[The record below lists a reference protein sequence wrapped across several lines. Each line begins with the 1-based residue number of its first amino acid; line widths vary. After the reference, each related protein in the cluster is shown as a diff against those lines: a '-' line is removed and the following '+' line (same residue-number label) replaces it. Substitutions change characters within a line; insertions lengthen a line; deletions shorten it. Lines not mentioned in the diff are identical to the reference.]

1 MVNDP
6 SLKKIHIVFNGQ
18 ETPPMKISQLFD
30 ARRFNRLTAVTGDV
44 TANFFNRYLSNFIKV
59 ELALQTPKASDAKT
73 ADEVITKEA
82 LANALLAVANKRP
95 AKLFEG
101 LTSSNQ
107 ANVLSGL
114 FTVEMS
120 PVQALHSRFYL
131 LSNHETHD
139 TRVILGSIDL
149 TADSFD
155 KDRNQFEEVLV
166 FDNDIRLFQNLSEH
180 FKKDIRPVLRPY
192 FTDNLLKA
200 AQAQLDEG
208 AKDQKQAVPE
218 NQVVILDN
226 DTTDQIAAADMTDII
241 SHDVQKQMDAKIIPT
256 TTTNAMREVTTARSQ
271 TKDDIARDVKQHD
284 TVYNLQKTSVSP
296 RAAKPKIKTR
306 EKIYQQVQEA
316 LISGMTPQQRQA
328 EKKYTTFLYDRPMER
343 NLVRNNS
350 GLYVPNDAGTHPIPF
365 GKLATTSQIRDG
377 LRSIDAVMKGYQ
389 KFVVD
394 YTDDYGKRFYEAI
407 LYTFTAP
414 FLWEIRQ
421 KASLNPE
428 DGNDVPNFLVL
439 GATAGSGKSTLLR
452 IINQLT
458 WNTDRSL
465 IDFGTIY
472 PTETV
477 QRKAKTVEAIEHYMK
492 QGSSYPVLL
501 DEIEPYFFQQDQYS
515 RHLVVDTMNE
525 LVNNPHAIAPLVG
538 TTNYDSGFTM
548 LRETAR
554 RTYYL
559 QIDKVINDQL
569 KGEANKYIYNV
580 RQTLDNTL
588 FKDFVMRMANLL
600 EDDETPWRDFNTEN
614 GRLDFLSNTR
624 KIFRDYYQ
632 MAGMD
637 VPSYFADQ
645 ICDDFQ
651 ESSRNSWAKLYV
663 TQAEDFKYREA
674 DKSLLFD
681 ISKLN
686 TFNGFTADSI
696 EKYRNALPIELC
708 VDGINGK
715 RGKFVEIKAPEFFKW
730 IGERNPY
737 ETPQPVHTEQP
748 ATKIENSKLPSSAI
762 TTEKPKKRGFWAR
775 LFG

>member
-44 TANFFNRYLSNFIKV
+44 TADFFNRYLSNFIKV

-525 LVNNPHAIAPLVG
+525 LVNNPHAIAPLIG

-580 RQTLDNTL
+580 RQTLDYTL

>member
-30 ARRFNRLTAVTGDV
+30 ARRFNRLTAVTENV
-44 TANFFNRYLSNFIKV
+44 TADFFNRYLSNFIKV

-525 LVNNPHAIAPLVG
+525 LVNNPHAIAPLIG

>member
-44 TANFFNRYLSNFIKV
+44 TADFFNRYLSNFIKV

-208 AKDQKQAVPE
+208 AKDLKQAVPE

-525 LVNNPHAIAPLVG
+525 LVNNPHAIAPLIG

-588 FKDFVMRMANLL
+588 FKDFVMRIANLL

>member
-44 TANFFNRYLSNFIKV
+44 TADFFNRYLSNFIKV

-271 TKDDIARDVKQHD
+271 TKDDIVRDVKQHD

-407 LYTFTAP
+407 LY
-414 FLWEIRQ
+414 
-421 KASLNPE
+421 
-428 DGNDVPNFLVL
+428 
-439 GATAGSGKSTLLR
+439 
-452 IINQLT
+452 
-458 WNTDRSL
+458 
-465 IDFGTIY
+465 
-472 PTETV
+472 
-477 QRKAKTVEAIEHYMK
+477 
-492 QGSSYPVLL
+492 
-501 DEIEPYFFQQDQYS
+501 
-515 RHLVVDTMNE
+515 
-525 LVNNPHAIAPLVG
+525 
-538 TTNYDSGFTM
+538 
-548 LRETAR
+548 
-554 RTYYL
+554 
-559 QIDKVINDQL
+559 
-569 KGEANKYIYNV
+569 
-580 RQTLDNTL
+580 
-588 FKDFVMRMANLL
+588 
-600 EDDETPWRDFNTEN
+600 
-614 GRLDFLSNTR
+614 
-624 KIFRDYYQ
+624 
-632 MAGMD
+632 
-637 VPSYFADQ
+637 
-645 ICDDFQ
+645 
-651 ESSRNSWAKLYV
+651 
-663 TQAEDFKYREA
+663 
-674 DKSLLFD
+674 
-681 ISKLN
+681 
-686 TFNGFTADSI
+686 
-696 EKYRNALPIELC
+696 
-708 VDGINGK
+708 
-715 RGKFVEIKAPEFFKW
+715 
-730 IGERNPY
+730 
-737 ETPQPVHTEQP
+737 
-748 ATKIENSKLPSSAI
+748 
-762 TTEKPKKRGFWAR
+762 
-775 LFG
+775 

>member
-44 TANFFNRYLSNFIKV
+44 TADFFNRYLSNFIKV

-407 LYTFTAP
+407 LYSFTAP

-525 LVNNPHAIAPLVG
+525 LVNNPHAIAPLIG

-730 IGERNPY
+730 IGERNAY

>member
-30 ARRFNRLTAVTGDV
+30 ARRFNRLTAVTGNV
-44 TANFFNRYLSNFIKV
+44 TADFFNRYLSNFIKV

-407 LYTFTAP
+407 LYSFTAP

-525 LVNNPHAIAPLVG
+525 LVNNPHAIAPLIG

>member
-30 ARRFNRLTAVTGDV
+30 ARRFNRLTAVTGNV
-44 TANFFNRYLSNFIKV
+44 TADFFNRYLSNFIKV

-180 FKKDIRPVLRPY
+180 FKKDIRLVLRPY

-525 LVNNPHAIAPLVG
+525 LVNNPHAIAPLIG

>member
-256 TTTNAMREVTTARSQ
+256 TITNAMREVTTARSQ

-525 LVNNPHAIAPLVG
+525 LVNNLHAIAPLIG

-600 EDDETPWRDFNTEN
+600 EDDETLWRDFNTEN

-737 ETPQPVHTEQP
+737 ETPQPFHTEQP

>member
-44 TANFFNRYLSNFIKV
+44 TADFFNRYLSNFIKV
-59 ELALQTPKASDAKT
+59 ELALQTPKASNAKT

-525 LVNNPHAIAPLVG
+525 LVNNPHAIAPLIG

>member
-30 ARRFNRLTAVTGDV
+30 ARRFNRLTAVTGNV
-44 TANFFNRYLSNFIKV
+44 TADFFNRYLSNFIKV

-107 ANVLSGL
+107 SNVLSGL
-114 FTVEMS
+114 FTVEIS

-501 DEIEPYFFQQDQYS
+501 DEIEPYFFQQDQHS
-515 RHLVVDTMNE
+515 RPLVVDTMNE
-525 LVNNPHAIAPLVG
+525 LVNNPHAIAPLIG

-588 FKDFVMRMANLL
+588 FKDFIMRMANLL

-748 ATKIENSKLPSSAI
+748 ATKIENSRLPSSAI

>member
-44 TANFFNRYLSNFIKV
+44 TADFFNRYLSNFIKV

-114 FTVEMS
+114 FTVEIS

-525 LVNNPHAIAPLVG
+525 LVNNPHAIAPLIG

>member
-30 ARRFNRLTAVTGDV
+30 ARRFNRLTAVTGNV
-44 TANFFNRYLSNFIKV
+44 TADFFNRYLSNFIKV

-208 AKDQKQAVPE
+208 AKDQKQVVPE

-407 LYTFTAP
+407 LYSFTAP

-525 LVNNPHAIAPLVG
+525 LVNNPHAIAPLIG

>member
-30 ARRFNRLTAVTGDV
+30 ARRFNRLTAVTGNV
-44 TANFFNRYLSNFIKV
+44 TADFFNRYLSNFIKV

-525 LVNNPHAIAPLVG
+525 LVNNPHAIAPLIG

-637 VPSYFADQ
+637 APSYFADQ

>member
-30 ARRFNRLTAVTGDV
+30 ARRFNRLTAVTGNV
-44 TANFFNRYLSNFIKV
+44 TADFFNRYLSNFIKV

-114 FTVEMS
+114 FTVEIS

-155 KDRNQFEEVLV
+155 KNRNQFEEVLV
-166 FDNDIRLFQNLSEH
+166 FDNDIRLFQNLSER

-200 AQAQLDEG
+200 AQAQLNEG
-208 AKDQKQAVPE
+208 AKDQKQVVPE

-296 RAAKPKIKTR
+296 RAVKPKIKTR

-525 LVNNPHAIAPLVG
+525 LVNNPHAIAPLIG